1 MQTVLLTIVGP
12 TRRIDLKLPAEI
24 SIGELLPKLLEL
36 CGPPH
41 APEQISSQWRLVIPA
56 QHVALPLTRSLLACG
71 IVDGAILLFQDY
83 ASFVAQT
90 AQQAQAQAQAP
101 ALPFHPQVLPP
112 SANTGGIGVRWN
124 LPEH

>member
-12 TRRIDLKLPAEI
+12 TRRVDLKLPAEI
-24 SIGELLPKLLEL
+24 SLEELLPKLLEL

-41 APEQISSQWRLVIPA
+41 APEQISSQWRLVIST

-71 IVDGAILLFQDY
+71 IVDGAILLLQDY
-83 ASFVAQT
+83 ASFVAQA
-90 AQQAQAQAQAP
+90 AQQAQTQAP
-101 ALPFHPQVLPP
+101 ALPFQPQVLPP

>member
-1 MQTVLLTIVGP
+1 MQTVLLTIVGS
-12 TRRIDLKLPAEI
+12 TRRIDLKLPAEV

-41 APEQISSQWRLVIPA
+41 APEHIASQWRLVIPA
-56 QHVALPLTRSLLACG
+56 QRVALPLTRSLLTCG

-90 AQQAQAQAQAP
+90 AQQAQAQAP
-101 ALPFHPQVLPP
+101 ALPFQPQVLPP